1 MREERQLYEP
11 LLRVTAFVIPVVVFS
26 VLFNLPKFW
35 DTNIS
40 YQPLYSAMQS
50 DGNSVKIYA
59 LRLYLLN
66 SENSY
71 SSGVVSSQCC

>member
-40 YQPLYSAMQS
+40 YQPMYSAMQS
-50 DGNSVKIYA
+50 DGNSVNIYA
-59 LRLYLLN
+59 LRLYLLK
-66 SENSY
+66 
-71 SSGVVSSQCC
+71 